1 LAQSVLL
8 WIAVVAVFFLA
19 LFGIGVLLRL
29 SRVLRALEEAL
40 VTATEEMRETLPE
53 VREGLGNVN
62 DIAAGV
68 NVALRVTG
76 SGAQQLGG
84 NAQLTLRRLG
94 WGVRAAVYG
103 VRIGAGSLASSYAEL
118 EEHHEQEG
126 AQGGQASG
134 E

>member
-1 LAQSVLL
+1 MAQSILL
-8 WIAVVAVFFLA
+8 WIGVVAVFFIA
-19 LFGIGVLLRL
+19 LLLIGVLLRV

-68 NVALRVTG
+68 NVALKVTG
-76 SGAQQLGG
+76 SGAQRFGG
-84 NAQLTLRRLG
+84 NAQLTLRCLR
-94 WGVRAAVYG
+94 WGLEAAVYG
-103 VRIGAGSLASSYAEL
+103 VRAGAGSLASSYAEL
-118 EEHHEQEG
+118 EQPE
-126 AQGGQASG
+126 QGGAAGG

>member
-1 LAQSVLL
+1 MAILV
-8 WIAVVAVFFLA
+8 LA

-76 SGAQQLGG
+76 SGAQRFGG
-84 NAQLTLRRLG
+84 SAGLLLRRVRLG
-94 WGVRAAVYG
+94 AAATVYG
-103 VRIGAGSLASSYAEL
+103 FRIGAGSLADSYAEL
-118 EEHHEQEG
+118 DQNEISE
-126 AQGGQASG
+126 QGGPAGG

>member
-1 LAQSVLL
+1 MAQSILL
-8 WIAVVAVFFLA
+8 WIGVVAVFFIA
-19 LFGIGVLLRL
+19 LLLIGVLLRV

-68 NVALRVTG
+68 NVALKVTG
-76 SGAQQLGG
+76 SGAQRFGG

-94 WGVRAAVYG
+94 WGLRAAVYG
-103 VRIGAGSLASSYAEL
+103 VRVGAGSLASSYAEL
-118 EEHHEQEG
+118 DDDRLNER
-126 AQGGQASG
+126 QGGSAGG

>member
-1 LAQSVLL
+1 MAQSILL
-8 WIAVVAVFFLA
+8 WIAVVAVFFIA

-68 NVALRVTG
+68 NVALKVTG
-76 SGAQQLGG
+76 SGAQRFGG
-84 NAQLTLRRLG
+84 NAQLTLRRLR
-94 WGVRAAVYG
+94 WGLEAAVYG
-103 VRIGAGSLASSYAEL
+103 VRAGAGSLASSYAEL
-118 EEHHEQEG
+118 EQPE
-126 AQGGQASG
+126 QGGAAGG

>member
-1 LAQSVLL
+1 MAQSILL
-8 WIAVVAVFFLA
+8 WIAVVAVFFIA

-68 NVALRVTG
+68 NVALKVTG
-76 SGAQQLGG
+76 SGAQRFGANAELG
-84 NAQLTLRRLG
+84 LRRLR
-94 WGVRAAVYG
+94 WGVQAAIYG
-103 VRIGAGSLASSYAEL
+103 IRVGAGSLASSYAEL
-118 EEHHEQEG
+118 ENDEQ
-126 AQGGQASG
+126 QGGAAGG

>member
-1 LAQSVLL
+1 MAQSILL
-8 WIAVVAVFFLA
+8 WIAVVAVFFIA
-19 LFGIGVLLRL
+19 LLGIGVLVRL

-40 VTATEEMRETLPE
+40 VTATDEMRETLPE

-76 SGAQQLGG
+76 SGAQRFGG
-84 NAQLTLRRLG
+84 NVQLTMRRLG
-94 WGVRAAVYG
+94 WGLRSAVYG
-103 VRIGAGSLASSYAEL
+103 MRVGAGSLASSYAEL
-118 EEHHEQEG
+118 EDHEQGG
-126 AQGGQASG
+126 AAGG

>member
-1 LAQSVLL
+1 MAQSILL
-8 WIAVVAVFFLA
+8 WIAVVAVFFIARL
-19 LFGIGVLLRL
+19 GIGVLVRL

-40 VTATEEMRETLPE
+40 VTATDEMRETLPE

-76 SGAQQLGG
+76 SGAQRFGG
-84 NAQLTLRRLG
+84 NVQLTMRRLG
-94 WGVRAAVYG
+94 WGLRAAVYG
-103 VRIGAGSLASSYAEL
+103 MRVGAGSLASSYAEL
-118 EEHHEQEG
+118 EDHEQGG
-126 AQGGQASG
+126 AAGG

>member
-1 LAQSVLL
+1 MAQSILL
-8 WIAVVAVFFLA
+8 WIAVVAVFFIA
-19 LFGIGVLLRL
+19 LLLMGVLLRL

-68 NVALRVTG
+68 NVALKVTG
-76 SGAQQLGG
+76 SGAQRLGG
-84 NAQLTLRRLG
+84 NARLTWRRLG
-94 WGVRAAVYG
+94 WGVQAAVYG

-118 EEHHEQEG
+118 EEPDRKE
-126 AQGGQASG
+126 QGGAARG